1 MKRLNTKNIS
11 RIGALSAAAFI
22 LQLLGSVIGLK
33 VGGFLEIEI
42 SDLPALIG
50 TFAMGPAAGVMI
62 ELVKNIL
69 HCAITSTGFVGEFAA
84 GCGGGVENLGG
95 KGSVGCVEGG
105 TGKWGNTTRGA
116 ALGMTA
122 AVFAM
127 TAAGVVTNL
136 YIMLPLYMPTADFG
150 TKLSL
155 VLSMITPFN
164 LCKGAALSLIT
175 FLSYKKLKPIIMR

>member
-50 TFAMGPAAGVMI
+50 TFAMGPAAGVII
-62 ELVKNIL
+62 ELVKNVL
-69 HCAITSTGFVGEFAA
+69 HCAITSTGFVGEFANFVVNGIFVLVA
-84 GCGGGVENLGG
+84 GLIYKRVR
-95 KGSVGCVEGG
+95 
-105 TGKWGNTTRGA
+105 TRRGA

-127 TAAGVVTNL
+127 TTAGVVTNL

-155 VLSMITPFN
+155 VLSTITPFN

>member
-50 TFAMGPAAGVMI
+50 AFAMGPAAGVI
-62 ELVKNIL
+62 NELVKNVL
-69 HCAITSTGFVGEFAA
+69 HCAITSTGFVGEFANFVVNGIFVLVA
-84 GCGGGVENLGG
+84 GLIYKRVR
-95 KGSVGCVEGG
+95 
-105 TGKWGNTTRGA
+105 TRRGA

-155 VLSMITPFN
+155 VLSTITPFN

>member
-50 TFAMGPAAGVMI
+50 TFAMGPAAGVII
-62 ELVKNIL
+62 ELVKNVL
-69 HCAITSTGFVGEFAA
+69 HCAITSTGFVGEFANFVINGIFVLVA
-84 GCGGGVENLGG
+84 GLIYKRVR
-95 KGSVGCVEGG
+95 
-105 TGKWGNTTRGA
+105 TRRGA
-116 ALGMTA
+116 ALGLTA

-127 TAAGVVTNL
+127 TVAGAVTNL

-155 VLSMITPFN
+155 VLSTITPFN

>member
-62 ELVKNIL
+62 ELVKNVL
-69 HCAITSTGFVGEFAA
+69 HCAITSTGFVGEFANFVVNGIFVLVA
-84 GCGGGVENLGG
+84 GLIYKRVR
-95 KGSVGCVEGG
+95 
-105 TGKWGNTTRGA
+105 TRRGA

-136 YIMLPLYMPTADFG
+136 YIMLPLYMPTTDFG

-155 VLSMITPFN
+155 VLSTITPFN
-164 LCKGAALSLIT
+164 LCKGAALSLVT

>member
-50 TFAMGPAAGVMI
+50 TFAMGPAAGVII

-69 HCAITSTGFVGEFAA
+69 HCAITSTGFVGEFANFVVNGVFVLVA
-84 GCGGGVENLGG
+84 GLIYKRVR
-95 KGSVGCVEGG
+95 
-105 TGKWGNTTRGA
+105 TRRGA

-127 TAAGVVTNL
+127 TAAGIVTNL